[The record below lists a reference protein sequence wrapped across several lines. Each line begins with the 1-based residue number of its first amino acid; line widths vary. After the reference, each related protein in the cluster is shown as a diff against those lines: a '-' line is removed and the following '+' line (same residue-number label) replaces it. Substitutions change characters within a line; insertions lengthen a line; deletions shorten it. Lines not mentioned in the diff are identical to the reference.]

1 MVAPEPTTACD
12 TNLKPIETGFKGPG
26 SGGILACDIEVGNFV
41 KAAVVVKDI
50 PLAD

>member
-12 TNLKPIETGFKGPG
+12 ANLEPIEAGFKGPC
-26 SGGILACDIEVGNFV
+26 SGGILACDVKVGDFV
-41 KAAVVVKDI
+41 KATVVVKDI